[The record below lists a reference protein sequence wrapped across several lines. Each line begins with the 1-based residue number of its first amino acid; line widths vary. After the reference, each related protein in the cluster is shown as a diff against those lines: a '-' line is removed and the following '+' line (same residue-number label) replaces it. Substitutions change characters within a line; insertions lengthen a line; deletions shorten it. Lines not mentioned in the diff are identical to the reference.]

1 MGAGLMSML
10 SGLVKGA
17 TTAGGGLMDMLK
29 GGVTPIGAGSGGF
42 GAGALGGGPG
52 IGYGGTGGGFGAGA
66 LGGGPGIGAGSP
78 SGGFG
83 KDKLGGGPG
92 IGYEG
97 LSTTTTTPA
106 PSKGKWKQY
115 AQQQDVSAGLAA
127 AKPDNPM
134 YDQMMQQA
142 QQGVVNNQG
151 AQGNQQQPQRQMMTP
166 AGMPQM
172 PGAVHP
178 NATWDTLLK
187 MLSGGG

>member
-10 SGLVKGA
+10 TGLFSSGAASGAAGA
-17 TTAGGGLMDMLK
+17 TGGGLMDMLNGYSDK
-29 GGVTPIGAGSGGF
+29 MGGAKSMMSGPVPGAPMQQNSLDQALSGKANATNPLMSSTIGSQAPP
-42 GAGALGGGPG
+42 A
-52 IGYGGTGGGFGAGA
+52 
-66 LGGGPGIGAGSP
+66 
-78 SGGFG
+78 
-83 KDKLGGGPG
+83 
-92 IGYEG
+92 
-97 LSTTTTTPA
+97 TTTPA

-151 AQGNQQQPQRQMMTP
+151 AQGQQQQPQRQMMTP